1 MISKVIVA
9 NIKLYTCGDF
19 YEPYGIAAINF
30 LSLAAE
36 NKRRIFLVKCF
47 VGLFA
52 N

>member
-30 LSLAAE
+30 LSLAQKIKGE
-36 NKRRIFLVKCF
+36 FS
-47 VGLFA
+47 
-52 N
+52 